1 MTSSLITKKKIAK
14 SFKRLFISQA

>member
-14 SFKRLFISQA
+14 SFKRLFISQ

>member
-14 SFKRLFISQA
+14 SFKRLFIS

>member
-1 MTSSLITKKKIAK
+1 MASSLITKKKIAK